1 MPSPIRVDVLIVGG
15 SLQGLLLLDRL
26 TASGHSCLLVTAA
39 ELGAGQTLH
48 SHGILN
54 AGFGMGGPGRVE
66 LLQKVVIPDLQR
78 RRVRHYGH
86 WSALLAGARQP
97 LPEVNFDRA
106 GLVEALAQGRSATIL
121 NGQIASIERTP
132 DGRARRLELA
142 PNGVVV
148 QPMAVIVA
156 AGTGS
161 KALLRR
167 FGASDLELDDIKHR
181 RVHVLCVR
189 GPANELPALD
199 FVAPADRF
207 FVASHE
213 RDGER
218 THLATPM
225 DFLAPHEEE
234 VPSDGVANV
243 DAAVAD
249 QGWEAFVRLVPAL
262 ATQPGLRFATY
273 AGFRQDIGDMPG
285 QPRCVALA
293 DATNVIAALPSGLLG
308 AWGVAEQAASL
319 VRAVGPLGAP
329 QPALPDAGAAV
340 RVGVVYEGTAPVV
353 WKSRAPAPPAQ
364 SAVER

>member
-1 MPSPIRVDVLIVGG
+1 MPSPIHVDVLIVGG

-48 SHGILN
+48 SHGVLN
-54 AGFGMGGPGRVE
+54 AGFGMAGPRPVE
-66 LLQKVVIPDLQR
+66 LLQRVAIPDLQR
-78 RRVRHYGH
+78 RGVRTYGE
-86 WSALLAGARQP
+86 WSALLPGARQR

-106 GLVEALAQGRSATIL
+106 GLVEALARGRSATIL
-121 NGQIASIERTP
+121 NAHIASIERMP

-142 PNGVVV
+142 PNGMVLE
-148 QPMAVIVA
+148 PTAVIVA

-167 FGASDLELDDIKHR
+167 FGAGDLELEDIKHR

-189 GPANELPALD
+189 GPATELPALD
-199 FVAPADRF
+199 FVAPADRL

-213 RDGER
+213 RDGDR

-225 DFLAPHEEE
+225 DILAPHEEE
-234 VPSDGVANV
+234 VPADGVAAV
-243 DAAVAD
+243 DAAFAD

-262 ATQPGLRFATY
+262 ATQAGLRFATY

-293 DATNVIAALPSGLLG
+293 GAANVIAALPSGILG
-308 AWGVAEQAASL
+308 AWTVAEQAVSL
-319 VRAVGPLGAP
+319 VRALGALGAA
-329 QPALPDAGAAV
+329 QPELPDIGAGS
-340 RVGVVYEGTAPVV
+340 RVGAVYEDTADVIWRSYSPEPHTHVG
-353 WKSRAPAPPAQ
+353 S
-364 SAVER
+364 

>member
-26 TASGHSCLLVTAA
+26 TAAGHSCLLVTAA
-39 ELGAGQTLH
+39 EIGAGQTLH

-54 AGFGMGGPGRVE
+54 AGFGMAGPGPVE
-66 LLQKVVIPDLQR
+66 LLQKVAIPDLR
-78 RRVRHYGH
+78 RRGVRTYGE
-86 WSALLAGARQP
+86 WSALLPGARQP

-106 GLVEALAQGRSATIL
+106 GLVEALARERSATIL
-121 NGQIASIERTP
+121 NGQIASIERNA

-142 PNGVVV
+142 PSGLVLE
-148 QPMAVIVA
+148 PTAVIIA

-167 FGASDLELDDIKHR
+167 FGAGDLELEDIKHR

-189 GPANELPALD
+189 GPATALPALD
-199 FVAPADRF
+199 FLAPADRL

-213 RDGER
+213 RDGDR
-218 THLATPM
+218 THLATLM

-234 VPSDGVANV
+234 VPADGAANV
-243 DAAVAD
+243 DDAFAD
-249 QGWEAFVRLVPAL
+249 QGWDAFVRLVPAL

-285 QPRCVALA
+285 QPRCMALA
-293 DATNVIAALPSGLLG
+293 DASNVIAALPSGLLG
-308 AWGVAEQAASL
+308 AWAVADQAATL
-319 VRAVGPLGAP
+319 VHELGALGAAQP
-329 QPALPDAGAAV
+329 QLPDAGASLRIGA
-340 RVGVVYEGTAPVV
+340 VYEDTAAVV
-353 WKSRAPAPPAQ
+353 WRSHVSERPAHVGP
-364 SAVER
+364 

>member
-26 TASGHSCLLVTAA
+26 SATGHSCMLVTAA
-39 ELGAGQTLH
+39 EIGAGQTLH

-54 AGFGMGGPGRVE
+54 AGFGMAGPGPVE
-66 LLQKVVIPDLQR
+66 LLQKIVIPDLR
-78 RRVRHYGH
+78 RRGVGTYGQ
-86 WSALLAGARQP
+86 WSARLPGAQMP
-97 LPEVNFDRA
+97 LPEVNIDRVR
-106 GLVEALAQGRSATIL
+106 LVAALARGRTATIV
-121 NGQIASIERTP
+121 NGQIASIERLP
-132 DGRARRLELA
+132 DGRAQRLELA
-142 PNGVVV
+142 PNGLVLE
-148 QPMAVIVA
+148 PSAVIVA

-167 FGASDLELDDIKHR
+167 FGAGDIELEDINHR

-189 GPANELPALD
+189 GPATELPPLD

-213 RDGER
+213 RDGDR
-218 THLATPM
+218 TYLATPM

-234 VPSDGVANV
+234 VPADCVANV
-243 DAAVAD
+243 DSAFAD
-249 QGWEAFVRLVPAL
+249 QGWESFVRLVPSL

-293 DATNVIAALPSGLLG
+293 DAANVIAALPSGLLG
-308 AWGVAEQAASL
+308 AWVVAEQAASL
-319 VRAVGPLGAP
+319 VHALGAVGAA
-329 QPALPDAGAAV
+329 QPELSDAAAGP
-340 RVGVVYEGTAPVV
+340 RVGTVHEDTAAVV
-353 WKSRAPAPPAQ
+353 WKLHVPELPAHIGP
-364 SAVER
+364 

>member
-1 MPSPIRVDVLIVGG
+1 MPSPSRVDVLIVGG
-15 SLQGLLLLDRL
+15 SLQGLLVLDRL
-26 TASGHSCLLVTAA
+26 AASGHSCLLVTAA

-54 AGFGMGGPGRVE
+54 AGFGMAGPRPVE
-66 LLQKVVIPDLQR
+66 LLQKVAIPDLR
-78 RRVRHYGH
+78 RRGVRTYGE
-86 WSALLAGARQP
+86 WSVLLPGARQP

-106 GLVEALAQGRSATIL
+106 GLVEALARKRSATIL

-142 PNGVVV
+142 PNGMVLEPTAVV
-148 QPMAVIVA
+148 VA

-167 FGASDLELDDIKHR
+167 FGAGDAALDDIKHR

-189 GPANELPALD
+189 GPATELPALD
-199 FVAPADRF
+199 FVAPADRL

-218 THLATPM
+218 THLATPI

-234 VPSDGVANV
+234 VPADGVANV
-243 DAAVAD
+243 DATFAE
-249 QGWEAFVRLVPAL
+249 QGWETFFRLVPAL

-285 QPRCVALA
+285 QPRCMALA
-293 DATNVIAALPSGLLG
+293 DAANVIAALPSGLLG
-308 AWGVAEQAASL
+308 AWAVAEQAASL
-319 VRAVGPLGAP
+319 VRALGALGAA
-329 QPALPDAGAAV
+329 QPELSDAGGGPRVGAVYEDTAAV
-340 RVGVVYEGTAPVV
+340 AWRSHAPE
-353 WKSRAPAPPAQ
+353 PPAH
-364 SAVER
+364 VGR